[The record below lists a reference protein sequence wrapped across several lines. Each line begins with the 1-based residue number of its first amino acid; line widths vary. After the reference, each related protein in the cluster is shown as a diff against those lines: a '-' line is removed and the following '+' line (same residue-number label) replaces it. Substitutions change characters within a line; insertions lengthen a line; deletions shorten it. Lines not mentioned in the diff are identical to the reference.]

1 MDGKGKVLMTL
12 KKYGWK
18 DRSGW
23 KGKSINEKGEV
34 FNKRITY
41 ESAMVE
47 KKRVKYKSNRRS
59 MKVQW

>member
-47 KKRVKYKSNRRS
+47 KEK
-59 MKVQW
+59 